1 MDTSVNSEAIIAEW
15 LSRKVLDRAEPEL
28 AVAKQGRMENIP
40 GKESKNVR
48 WVRYASVGPNI
59 TPITEAITPAE
70 TAILTSDVEVTAQQ
84 YGQFAQ
90 VSDELEDVSAF
101 NNLDQA
107 ADILGDSAAKTIE
120 TLVINELVTEA
131 AEQFQGGAVDA
142 DALTAADT
150 LTIEDCLSASN
161 QQAQDDLKPHRDGLY
176 TVVLHRSQ
184 HFDLLT
190 EADNVAFSTIMQHT
204 REGQRKIEKGVLGEL
219 YGLRFMVSDLM
230 PANDNMGG
238 VSIKDNFVF
247 AFEPFG
253 VVDIKNRG
261 IRVMRTRREPSD
273 SDPLSQRQKVG
284 YKFWYATKYLDPS
297 SKRAIRLQA
306 ASGAG

>member
-1 MDTSVNSEAIIAEW
+1 
-15 LSRKVLDRAEPEL
+15 
-28 AVAKQGRMENIP
+28 MENIP
-40 GKESKNVR
+40 GKNSKLVR
-48 WVRYASVGPNI
+48 WVRYASVDANI
-59 TPITEAITPAE
+59 TPIVEATTPSE
-70 TAILTSDVEVTAQQ
+70 TAIPTSDVEVTAQQ
-84 YGQFAQ
+84 FGQFAQ
-90 VSDELEDVSAF
+90 VSDELEDISAF

-107 ADILGDSAAKTIE
+107 ADILGDAASKTIE

-131 AEQFQGGAVDA
+131 AEQFQGGQADA
-142 DALTAADT
+142 DAISATEV

-161 QQAQDDLKPHRDGLY
+161 QQAQDNLKPHRDGLY

-184 HFDLLT
+184 MFDLLV
-190 EADNVAFSTIMQHT
+190 EGDNVAFTTIMQHT

-219 YGLRFMVSDLM
+219 YGLRFMVSDLLQ
-230 PANDNMGG
+230 ANDNMTS
-238 VSIKDNFVF
+238 VSIKDNFVL

-253 VVDIKNRG
+253 VVDILRRG

-284 YKFWYATKYLDPS
+284 YKFWYATKYLES
-297 SKRAIRLQA
+297 GSKRAIRLQA

>member
-1 MDTSVNSEAIIAEW
+1 MDTTVNSETIIAEW
-15 LSRKVLDRAEPEL
+15 LSRRVLDRAEPEL

-48 WVRYASVGPNI
+48 WVRYASVNPNI
-59 TPITEAITPAE
+59 TPLVEATTPAE
-70 TAILTSDVEVTAQQ
+70 TAINTSDVSVTASQ
-84 YGQFAQ
+84 YGQYAC
-90 VSDELEDVSAF
+90 VSDELEDISAF
-101 NNLDQA
+101 DNLKQA
-107 ADILGDSAAKTIE
+107 ADILGDAASKTIE
-120 TLVINELVTEA
+120 TLVINELVTES
-131 AEQFQGGAVDA
+131 AEQFQGGAADA
-142 DALTAADT
+142 DALGDSDT

-161 QQAQDDLKPHRDGLY
+161 QQAQDNLKPHRDGLY
-176 TVVLHRSQ
+176 TVVLHRAALY
-184 HFDLLT
+184 DLLI

-204 REGQRKIEKGVLGEL
+204 DKGQRKIEKGSLGEL

-230 PANDNMGG
+230 EDNDNMSA

-284 YKFWYATKYLDPS
+284 YKFWYATKYLES
-297 SKRAIRLQA
+297 GSKRSIRLQA
-306 ASGAG
+306 ASGS